1 MEIFKIIAVG
11 IITVIVTVVL
21 KQVKPEL
28 AIFVT
33 IAGGLVIVFMLVN
46 NLTNVFDSIKLLMN
60 KTGVNSSLF
69 KCVLKVIGIG
79 YITEFGSNICLDSG
93 NVSIA
98 DKIMFAGKITILILC
113 MPVINNLIEVI
124 IGIMQ
129 WKKVTR

>member
-11 IITVIVTVVL
+11 IITVIATIVL

-33 IAGGLVIVFMLVN
+33 IAGGLVIIIMLLDS
-46 NLTNVFDSIKLLMN
+46 LTSVFDGIKVLTN
-60 KTGVNSSLF
+60 KTGVNDSLF

-79 YITEFGSNICLDSG
+79 YITEFGSNICIDSG
-93 NVSIA
+93 NSSIA

-124 IGIMQ
+124 VGIMP
-129 WKKVTR
+129 